1 MKLNERKKVAIA
13 LGYYARAV
21 GEIKTLSDAIAAYA
35 LDEYR
40 NDVDCQVGFRKGYQ
54 QAEEHFAAGGKE
66 ACELRKLVE
75 WIQKLEHE
83 VVRQRQ
89 DIREYL
95 RRQEMLA
102 NAVHNPFI
110 AKDDAGDQY
119 FVGGGYGAG
128 EPKLIVK
135 VSGGAS
141 GGAKVSGGSLGDKS
155 IPYKVYGDEPVLD
168 HDGPFQMRRCD
179 TGELYC
185 QDGNPVVY
193 IGYKACAE
201 ACRYLHDNIGISCL
215 PSPGRMHAWAAPKE
229 PSVAS
234 MSGRRLTGP
243 NKGACLA
250 RLPARLHKERTNG

>member
-1 MKLNERKKVAIA
+1 
-13 LGYYARAV
+13 
-21 GEIKTLSDAIAAYA
+21 
-35 LDEYR
+35 
-40 NDVDCQVGFRKGYQ
+40 
-54 QAEEHFAAGGKE
+54 
-66 ACELRKLVE
+66 
-75 WIQKLEHE
+75 
-83 VVRQRQ
+83 
-89 DIREYL
+89 
-95 RRQEMLA
+95 MLA
-102 NAVHNPFI
+102 NAVITLLSPRMMPVINI
-110 AKDDAGDQY
+110 SSAADMA
-119 FVGGGYGAG
+119 
-128 EPKLIVK
+128 L
-135 VSGGAS
+135 AS
-141 GGAKVSGGSLGDKS
+141 PSRSSRSAAQRTRLASDGSLGDKS